1 MTMMM
6 RHGLFEIRLLFR
18 RKLTMFS
25 ATVLPVGLCVLTWFT
40 VRKAPPE
47 NWGTLVGDRFTML
60 MVLSVFMTSMTIYTA
75 RRQSLVLKR
84 LRTTEL
90 TDAGVIGAITMPV
103 LVMGVVQALIYFA
116 FCLFLGAPMPAHPWL
131 VVLGMAAGLLLTVAA
146 GMATAAL
153 SKSVEA
159 THVTSFP
166 VLVGALAGLFM
177 VGAGSSGVAT
187 AGVLMPLLGPADLLA
202 KGWSGFDTGVTPIT
216 TGVGST
222 LLWAVVFAAVIGRF
236 FKWEPRS

>member
-40 VRKAPPE
+40 VREAPPE
-47 NWGTLVGDRFTML
+47 NWGSLAAERFVML

-90 TDAGVIGAITMPV
+90 TDAGVISAITMPV
-103 LVMGVVQALIYFA
+103 VAMGVVQSLAYFA
-116 FCLFLGAPMPAHPWL
+116 YCLYLGAPVPAHLWL
-131 VVLGMAAGLLLTVAA
+131 VVLGMVATLLMTVAA

-177 VGAGSSGVAT
+177 VGSSNSGVAA

-202 KGWSGFDTGVTPIT
+202 KGWSGFDSGTVPIT
-216 TGVGST
+216 TALGST
-222 LLWAVVFAAVIGRF
+222 LLWAVLFAAVIGRF

>member
-1 MTMMM
+1 MTMML
-6 RHGLFEIRLLFR
+6 RHGWFEIRLLFR
-18 RKLTMFS
+18 RKLTLFS
-25 ATVLPVGLCVLTWFT
+25 ATVLPAGLCVLTWFT
-40 VRKAPPE
+40 VRDAPPE

-103 LVMGVVQALIYFA
+103 VVMGVVQALAYFA
-116 FCLFLGAPMPAHPWL
+116 FCLVLGAPLPVHSWL
-131 VVLGMAAGLLLTVAA
+131 VLLGMAGGLVLTVAA

-177 VGAGSSGVAT
+177 VGSANPGVAT
-187 AGVLMPLLGPADLLA
+187 AGTLMPLLGPADLLA
-202 KGWSGFDTGVTPIT
+202 KGWSGFDTGMVPIT
-216 TGVGST
+216 TSLGST

-236 FKWEPRS
+236 FRWEPRS